1 MRDLEDYEFLAKR
14 RLSGI
19 KIFSEPWFG
28 SSDATDWFLE
38 AIRSSARYLEYGT
51 GGSTYTAA
59 KTGVEFVAIDS
70 DRDFLDA
77 VRKKIADDGFANP
90 ATQTYLHADIGKT
103 GSRGRPLHWNK
114 ADAARLDQF
123 RRYSD
128 LPAACF
134 DGGIT
139 PDLVLVDGRFRVACA
154 LKALRM
160 LRGRQGWTLAV
171 DDYVPRRQY
180 HVIADFAEVDEY
192 IADRIAVFRST
203 KEFSTDKIDA
213 RIREFETDPA

>member
-14 RLSGI
+14 RFSGI

-28 SSDATDWFLE
+28 SSKANDWFLD
-38 AIRSSARYLEYGT
+38 AIKTSQRYLEFGT

-59 KTGVEFVAIDS
+59 KVGVELVAIDS
-70 DRDFLDA
+70 DREFLDA
-77 VRKKIADDGFANP
+77 VRKKIADGGFADPNK
-90 ATQTYLHADIGKT
+90 QTYVHADIGTT
-103 GSRGRPLHWNK
+103 GGRGRPLHWKK
-114 ADAARLDQF
+114 ADPARLDQF

-128 LPAACF
+128 PPAPCF
-134 DGGIT
+134 NGGTT

-160 LRGRQGWTLAV
+160 LQGRQGWTLAV
-171 DDYVPRRQY
+171 DDFVPRRQY

-192 IADRIAVFRST
+192 VADRIAVFHST
-203 KEFSTDKIDA
+203 KDFSIEEIDA